1 MAKIETTCFSINDPL
16 FELETYKENFESSM
30 KQVYDTIYSEE
41 EWASLVAQYDLE
53 LLGLDKKTFQTKP
66 EWDTIYNYNVD
77 DVNPFGDIREKLNIV
92 NYFNDEDYKQSLT
105 YLIKVSDFFKVDD
118 GDDPAFWFSNSAPIF
133 EELYQYISSDYDQE
147 NYNNFSIKVSELTQ
161 KFKDNFTDKD
171 LKKTGFQT
179 GRFPDTIS
187 AGNDGIMYGDGQ
199 FLSKIDKNIENII
212 NSIARSASQAALSC
226 PDDIYEFVKQGVIK
240 LFNDAIQKQI
250 DLAERDIDSYE
261 SDPDK
266 QAGELS
272 DYIENKE
279 RLKKLRALQE
289 SLVSTIESFAGDNL
303 AYSEQCLL
311 LTFIKDLID
320 ISGDQ
325 KSYPYHSSPYNHP
338 IKIGGNPF
346 AFTNSLV
353 IDPSQKELFELKQ
366 EAVSQ
371 LMPYI
376 RLSKVEKN
384 DEGIDQETPITFD
397 TNISN
402 DLKSASNT
410 LQRQRGYGVGLQSFT
425 FSYEGTDPFSAKK
438 AISAKMTIFSSTFD
452 DLLKERKGFKYA
464 DLALKTGGISGKK
477 VKELTEIEKENADK
491 LNFRLKAVVG
501 WNVPRETFVGLTP
514 AQKNAIYDSYITIYL
529 TPTIHS
535 FDFDETGGVIFTI
548 EYLAYIEDVFAQSQF
563 NIFSSLIKETEVRN
577 TILQFQKEQSCGE
590 NKEEY
595 EKLIKL
601 DEKIITKINLRA
613 YSDLVSELA
622 AKDKIY
628 YLNLSNNDVAKLLED
643 PYTDEVKF
651 PEPFSSAGLSA
662 DRINNIKNALQI
674 ANSTEDPA
682 ERSINL
688 LSAIAAS
695 QDNNSVAFFYIQ
707 DIVAVAMYL
716 IERELEKAQDL
727 EQSEYYKQTANLL
740 TLKNISQFRKLL
752 SEKETK
758 FKNSL
763 QQFQQMRIILG
774 PAEIYSPAKG
784 FQSTFTTLG
793 DIPIS
798 LNYFFEFLSKKV
810 ISKEIIS
817 YPLSKFIKELS
828 NDLITN
834 FLNSESCGR
843 VNTSQR
849 LSINSTNVVA
859 YNRKTNKRG
868 EWKNELPPIDDLT
881 YQAVYNKS
889 IRKDGEPLL
898 LLNGKREAPITS
910 LSLNRMINY
919 YVFSIGK
926 KTAADDFVGN
936 KEKDSAR
943 GIFHYILGRDRG
955 IIKNI
960 NLEKTTTTG
969 LKEVRFEQEGYDGLS
984 QLREVY
990 NVTVDSFLN
999 VQTFPGTYI
1008 YVEPRGFSPNTQE
1021 DLTRYGIGGYCMIY
1035 KTTHSIK
1042 PGDATTTINAAWVA
1056 SKKGAE
1062 INKDPP
1068 KRKPEGSGVQKCVS
1082 KPTFRTNA
1090 RWDI

>member
-1 MAKIETTCFSINDPL
+1 MAKIETPCFNINSPL
-16 FELETYKENFESSM
+16 SELEAYKETFESSM
-30 KQVYDTIYSEE
+30 EKVYDTIYSED

-53 LLGLDKKTFQTKP
+53 LLQLSEDTFGTRP
-66 EWDTIYNYNVD
+66 DWDTIYNYNVD
-77 DVNPFGDIREKLNIV
+77 GVNPFGNIREKLNSVGLGDNTDSNNILV
-92 NYFNDEDYKQSLT
+92 RLVAQAKNEYPNHPTSPIIIEFGTYIGQQQFLKDNIDTFNQKLETFRQDFISANMQQD
-105 YLIKVSDFFKVDD
+105 VSVIAAA
-118 GDDPAFWFSNSAPIF
+118 GTPSISVGQGAVNSARPEFEQGVFEIF
-133 EELYQYISSDYDQE
+133 
-147 NYNNFSIKVSELTQ
+147 
-161 KFKDNFTDKD
+161 DNFAFNFDM
-171 LKKTGFQT
+171 GV
-179 GRFPDTIS
+179 R
-187 AGNDGIMYGDGQ
+187 
-199 FLSKIDKNIENII
+199 
-212 NSIARSASQAALSC
+212 AAQKLC
-226 PDDIYEFVKQGVIK
+226 ADDIYKLVNDGVVK
-240 LFNDAIQKQI
+240 LFGDAI
-250 DLAERDIDSYE
+250 DRAEAIYETDKRAAGVNIFGQVVEYFRDS
-261 SDPDK
+261 
-266 QAGELS
+266 AG
-272 DYIENKE
+272 K
-279 RLKKLRALQE
+279 LKKLRALRE
-289 SLVSTIESFAGDNL
+289 SLRATIESFVGDNL

-320 ISGDQ
+320 ISGKQ
-325 KSYPYHSSPYNHP
+325 KSYPYYSSPYNHP

-353 IDPSQKELFELKQ
+353 TDPSQKELFELKQ

-384 DEGIDQETPITFD
+384 DKGIDQETPITFD

-402 DLKSASNT
+402 DLNSASNT

-464 DLALKTGGISGKK
+464 DLALKTGGIGGKK

-501 WNVPRETFVGLTP
+501 WNVPRETFVGLTS

-548 EYLAYIEDVFAQSQF
+548 EYLAYIEDIFAQSQF

-595 EKLIKL
+595 EKLMKL
-601 DEKIITKINLRA
+601 DEKIITKLNLRA
-613 YSDLVSELA
+613 YSDLISELA

-628 YLNLSNNDVAKLLED
+628 YLNLSNNDVAKLLQD

-662 DRINNIKNALQI
+662 DRINNIQSALQTAI
-674 ANSTEDPA
+674 ANDAGA
-682 ERSINL
+682 EQSINL

-695 QDNNSVAFFYIQ
+695 QDNNSLAFFYIQ

-727 EQSEYYKQTANLL
+727 EQSEYYKEIANLF
-740 TLKNISQFRKLL
+740 TPKNAKQFRQSL
-752 SEKETK
+752 SQKEFK

-817 YPLSKFIKELS
+817 YPLSKFIKELC

-843 VNTSQR
+843 TNTSQR
-849 LSINSTNVVA
+849 LNINSTNVVA
-859 YNRKTNKRG
+859 YNRKTNVRG
-868 EWKNELPPIDDLT
+868 EWKNDLPSIDDLT
-881 YQAVYNKS
+881 YQAVFNKQ

-936 KEKDSAR
+936 KEEDSAR

-960 NLEKTTTTG
+960 NLEKTNTTG

-1008 YVEPRGFSPNTQE
+1008 YVDPRGFSPNTQE

-1062 INKDPP
+1062 TKKDPK
-1068 KRKPEGSGVQKCVS
+1068 KRKPEASDVQKCVS
-1082 KPTFRTNA
+1082 KPAFRSNA

>member
-1 MAKIETTCFSINDPL
+1 MAKIETPCFNILDPL
-16 FELETYKENFESSM
+16 SRLETYTKDYNTALEN
-30 KQVYDTIYSEE
+30 VYDIIYSDA
-41 EWASLVAQYDLE
+41 EWASLVADYDLE
-53 LLGLDKKTFQTKP
+53 LLNLPEETFGTRP
-66 EWDTIYNYNVD
+66 DWDVIYNYSYSSTEPGMRGSSVD
-77 DVNPFGDIREKLNIV
+77 PFGATREPLKQL
-92 NYFNDEDYKQSLT
+92 ELDYKILKTAISTFLPYIEEAKKEPTILPEVYDSLSKLQS
-105 YLIKVSDFFKVDD
+105 YLNFDSDQKQN
-118 GDDPAFWFSNSAPIF
+118 NSTF
-133 EELYQYISSDYDQE
+133 LEQISSWKREYFELDYIPAGTLQE
-147 NYNNFSIKVSELTQ
+147 FDSIYSTELDELTR
-161 KFKDNFTDKD
+161 KMSIVALDAT
-171 LKKTGFQT
+171 
-179 GRFPDTIS
+179 
-187 AGNDGIMYGDGQ
+187 
-199 FLSKIDKNIENII
+199 KI
-212 NSIARSASQAALSC
+212 C
-226 PDDIYEFVKQGVIK
+226 PDDIYELVKNGVIK
-240 LFNDAIQKQI
+240 LFDDAIKQSMDIVGMANDPGGGISNYTDEELQNISSNNLLYNRAQK
-250 DLAERDIDSYE
+250 L
-261 SDPDK
+261 
-266 QAGELS
+266 L
-272 DYIENKE
+272 
-279 RLKKLRALQE
+279 KLRALRE
-289 SLVSTIESFAGDNL
+289 SLKATIESFAGDNL

-311 LTFIKDLID
+311 LTFIDELIE
-320 ISGDQ
+320 ISGKE
-325 KSYPYHSSPYNHP
+325 KSYPYYSSAYNNP

-353 IDPSQKELFELKQ
+353 TDSSQKELFELKQ
-366 EAVSQ
+366 QVVSQ

-384 DEGIDQETPITFD
+384 SQGVDQEIPITFD

-402 DLKSASNT
+402 DLKGAKNT
-410 LQRQRGYGVGLQSFT
+410 LQRQRGYGVGLQDFT

-438 AISAKMTIFSSTFD
+438 AITAKLTLFSSTFD
-452 DLLKERKGFKYA
+452 DLLKERGGFRYA
-464 DLALKTGGISGKK
+464 DLALKTGGVAASQLKN
-477 VKELTEIEKENADK
+477 LTKIQKENADK

-514 AQKNAIYDSYITIYL
+514 DQKKAIYNSYITIYL

-535 FDFDETGGVIFTI
+535 FDFDETGAVIFSI

-563 NIFSSLIKETEVRN
+563 NIFSSLIKETEIRN
-577 TILQFQKEQSCGE
+577 TILQFQKEKSCGE

-595 EKLIKL
+595 EKLVKF
-601 DEKIITKINLRA
+601 DEKFVTKLNLRA

-622 AKDKIY
+622 ARDKIY

-651 PEPFSSAGLSA
+651 PEPFSSAGLSIE
-662 DRINNIKNALQI
+662 RIKDIRDALQT
-674 ANSTEDPA
+674 SMDGEDGA
-682 ERSINL
+682 ERSIQM
-688 LSAIAAS
+688 LSSIAAS
-695 QDNNSVAFFYIQ
+695 QDNNSLAFFYIQ
-707 DIVAVAMYL
+707 DIVTVAMHL
-716 IERELEKAQDL
+716 IEQELEKAQNL
-727 EQSEYYKQTANLL
+727 EETEYYKEAAKFFTYGSA
-740 TLKNISQFRKLL
+740 KEFKKLL
-752 SEKETK
+752 SEKQFK

-784 FQSTFTTLG
+784 FKSTFTTLG

-810 ISKEIIS
+810 ISKEIIN
-817 YPLSKFIKELS
+817 YPLSKFVKELC

-849 LSINSTNVVA
+849 LNINSTSVIA
-859 YNRKTNKRG
+859 YNRDSNSRG
-868 EWKNELPPIDDLT
+868 KWSSGNPPLDDLT
-881 YQAVYNKS
+881 FQTVINKY

-898 LLNGKREAPITS
+898 LLSGKRDVPITN

-926 KTAADDFVGN
+926 KTAADDFVGD
-936 KEKDSAR
+936 KGKDAAR
-943 GIFHYILGRDRG
+943 GIFHYVLGRDKG

-960 NLEKTTTTG
+960 SLEKTTTTG

-1021 DLTRYGIGGYCMIY
+1021 DLTRYGIGGYCMIT

-1042 PGDATTTINAAWVA
+1042 PGDATTTLNAAWVA
-1056 SKKGAE
+1056 SKKGAQTD
-1062 INKDPP
+1062 KGAT
-1068 KRKPEGSGVQKCVS
+1068 KRKPEASSVQKCVS
-1082 KPTFRTNA
+1082 TPTFRTND